1 MTPAPARLHR
11 VVSPMALTSVAMVAA
26 SMLAA
31 VVLQRPYLVELGLP
45 FLVVLAVGLLL
56 DGPAE
61 VQATVTLSSE
71 RILEDDSTEIVVVLQ
86 GYGPGGRVVVELLE
100 PAGVAYAKETP
111 ALREVLL
118 PADGSALVRFR
129 METPP
134 WGVHRWQPMTVRV
147 PAPLG
152 LVAYEGVVE
161 VDAVLRVLPAAET
174 LERLARASRTG
185 IVAGSRVA
193 AAKAEGF
200 EFADI
205 RAFVPGDRRRDV
217 NWRATARRG
226 ELRVNDRHPERS
238 TDVVLMIDAFPS
250 AGLASAVRATVAL
263 ATAYLGERD
272 RVGLVRFGTTLEWL
286 TPGMGARQLYRIVD
300 VLLEASV
307 LRGVAWESLRR
318 LPNQALPSTALV
330 IAVTPLADLYS
341 MSAVTQIAAQGLRVA
356 VVEIAADSVVAPGP
370 APADQ
375 LAYAM
380 WLLELEEN
388 RDRFRDRG
396 VPIVAWN
403 IREPL
408 APVIEEVAAFQRYA
422 RHRTG

>member
-1 MTPAPARLHR
+1 M
-11 VVSPMALTSVAMVAA
+11 VLTSTAMVAA
-26 SMLAA
+26 SALAA
-31 VVLQRPYLVELGLP
+31 VVTQRPYLVELGLP

-61 VQATVTLSSE
+61 VRATITLSSE
-71 RILEDDSTEIVVVLQ
+71 RILEEDSTEIVVVLE
-86 GYGPGGRVVVELLE
+86 GHGPGGRVVIELLE
-100 PAGVAYAKETP
+100 PSGVTYATETP
-111 ALREVLL
+111 ALREVRL
-118 PADGSALVRFR
+118 PAEGSVLVRFR
-129 METPP
+129 IPQP
-134 WGVHRWQPMTVRV
+134 QWGVHRWQPLTIRI

-161 VDAVLRVLPAAET
+161 VEEVLRVLPAAEA

-185 IVAGSRVA
+185 VVAGSRVA

-205 RAFVPGDRRRDV
+205 RTFVPGDRRRDV

-226 ELRVNDRHPERS
+226 ELRVNEHHPERS
-238 TDVVLMIDAFPS
+238 TDVVLLIDAFPS
-250 AGLASAVRATVAL
+250 AGLPSAVRATVSL
-263 ATAYLGERD
+263 ATAYLAERD
-272 RVGLVRFGTTLEWL
+272 RVGLVRFGTSLEWL
-286 TPGMGARQLYRIVD
+286 TPAMGGRQLYRIVD

-307 LRGVAWESLRR
+307 MRGAAWESLRR
-318 LPNQALPSTALV
+318 LPPQALPSTALV
-330 IAVTPLADLYS
+330 LAVTPLADLYS
-341 MSAVTQIAAQGLRVA
+341 MSTVTQVAAQGMRVA
-356 VVEIAADSVVAPGP
+356 VIEVAADSVAAPGP
-370 APADQ
+370 TPSDR

-396 VPIVAWN
+396 VPIVAWDV
-403 IREPL
+403 REPL
-408 APVIEEVAAFQRYA
+408 APVVEEVAAFQRYA